1 MKKLDTIIDEVCENF
16 GTWLAGDNEYGDAF
30 AGFYDGILDLCAGI
44 IDDEQ
49 IDIDSVCKSI
59 YDRGYDIDNIIE
71 CCIGT
76 YPCIDEN
83 IGLDYMNYDLCEP
96 FLDCLD
102 CTLRGY
108 TAFRDI
114 AERIDSRFY
123 DFFGRDIKPDDQPS
137 YAYDNSVGFVK
148 MILECIDDANTA
160 LVRYGLKELDRQYI
174 LIKLMYTVHLVNYT
188 DYYKAW
194 SDYNLRLARSFQA
207 A

>member
-1 MKKLDTIIDEVCENF
+1 MRNLDTIIDDVCENF

-30 AGFYDGILDLCAGI
+30 AGCYDSVLDLCAGL

-76 YPCIDEN
+76 YPCIDEQ
-83 IGLDYMNYDLCEP
+83 GDLEYLNYDLCET

-102 CTLRGY
+102 CTLRGF
-108 TAFRDI
+108 TAYKDI
-114 AERIDSRFY
+114 LNSIEGRFY
-123 DFFGRDIKPDDQPS
+123 DFFGHMSPDLQPS
-137 YAYDNSVGFVK
+137 YAYSNSVGFVK
-148 MILECIDDANTA
+148 MILECIDDTNAA
-160 LVRYGLKELDRQYI
+160 LKKYGLKELDRQYT
-174 LIKLMYTVHLVNYT
+174 LIKSMHTAHLVDDS
-188 DYYKAW
+188 DYYKVW
-194 SDYNLRLARSFQA
+194 RDYLLRLDRSFKA